1 MSEIQI
7 VNMIAKG
14 QLDTELDLKA
24 LCEDIIVYESYIKG
38 PGLYLKFEED
48 GPILT
53 IARSG
58 KYFSSGVKSFEELD
72 SIHKDFS
79 DLMNDL
85 GVVPNNSEVSF
96 EVVNV
101 VTLQD
106 LDIQSELSRLAMSL
120 GMENI
125 EYEPEQFAGLVYK
138 PKISEGTVLIFSS
151 GKVIVT
157 GSKEISDSKK
167 IHKSVESFL
176 QSNI

>member
-1 MSEIQI
+1 
-7 VNMIAKG
+7 
-14 QLDTELDLKA
+14 
-24 LCEDIIVYESYIKG
+24 
-38 PGLYLKFEED
+38 
-48 GPILT
+48 
-53 IARSG
+53 
-58 KYFSSGVKSFEELD
+58 
-72 SIHKDFS
+72 
-79 DLMNDL
+79 MNDL

-106 LDIQSELSRLAMSL
+106 LDIQIELSRLAMSL